1 MITMDSLFNYF
12 INCYFVYSV
21 FKVDSIHTFIFHT
34 FTPTLN
40 IAWWQLSPA
49 LSSFT
54 SNYSSSLLGCVAAT
68 LAHVSNPAFL
78 LFSFVLLASP
88 LSV

>member
-21 FKVDSIHTFIFHT
+21 SRQHTHFYISHIYT
-34 FTPTLN
+34 NTEYCMVAIVTSLIN
-40 IAWWQLSPA
+40 
-49 LSSFT
+49 FT